1 MSDPDFGISVP
12 GLRMKRSVE
21 MYQWI
26 EETDTETQ
34 KNLGGSEETT
44 TTYSYRTD
52 WSGMLQDSSQFQNPT
67 GHTNPSDMPYEDI
80 SLNAEPVTLDAY
92 TLNPD
97 IVASLQS
104 YETYKLPEEDVN
116 QIRAQTQNTVQRTGS
131 YLYLGD
137 PQNPQV
143 GDIRVQYQVV
153 KPQPV
158 SVVAKQAG
166 STLVPYQTNNDSL
179 SLLSPGTVPVEQM
192 FETARQGNAF
202 MTWVLRIGGFVLMM
216 IGLSMILKP
225 LAVLADVVP
234 FIGSIVRF
242 GTGLVAGTVAFVLS
256 VMTIAIAWVWH
267 RPLVSLT
274 LIVGAVLIAGGIS
287 YFRMKQPATTS
298 KN

>member
-1 MSDPDFGISVP
+1 
-12 GLRMKRSVE
+12 
-21 MYQWI
+21 
-26 EETDTETQ
+26 
-34 KNLGGSEETT
+34 
-44 TTYSYRTD
+44 
-52 WSGMLQDSSQFQNPT
+52 
-67 GHTNPSDMPYEDI
+67 
-80 SLNAEPVTLDAY
+80 
-92 TLNPD
+92 
-97 IVASLQS
+97 
-104 YETYKLPEEDVN
+104 
-116 QIRAQTQNTVQRTGS
+116 
-131 YLYLGD
+131 
-137 PQNPQV
+137 
-143 GDIRVQYQVV
+143 
-153 KPQPV
+153 
-158 SVVAKQAG
+158 
-166 STLVPYQTNNDSL
+166 
-179 SLLSPGTVPVEQM
+179 M